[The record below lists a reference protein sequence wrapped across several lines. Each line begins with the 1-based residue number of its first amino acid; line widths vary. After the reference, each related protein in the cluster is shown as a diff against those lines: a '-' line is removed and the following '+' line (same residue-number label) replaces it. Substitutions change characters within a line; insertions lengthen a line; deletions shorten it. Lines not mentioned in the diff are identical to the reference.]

1 MKRIAHYLLLLLF
14 FSVLAGA
21 FSCSDEKEIVD
32 PPPVVI
38 GPKFTTISISGDNK
52 ELIIGFTEGVF
63 KGGLVNQP
71 LSMDDFSVTFSG
83 GQAVLDSFRLSHIAN
98 DTLAYIRLFTSGLA
112 TGEELITVAPATG
125 TSVVNSEAIPMK
137 ATEKIT
143 TNLSDIGIIGEWIS
157 TGDNLSVIFGNFG
170 FDSVYMHYK
179 TDGTFI
185 FKSHT
190 IGGIE
195 NVVTGTFQQSIS
207 NVPGF
212 RLISLEQLTPVA
224 ASNQG
229 IFSLENFAVVKMTY
243 EVVQTS
249 PQVNGLTPPTPELGF
264 GSSGLLGS
272 DNTQVFLR
280 TDTEL

>member
-1 MKRIAHYLLLLLF
+1 MKRVTHYLLLLLLIF
-14 FSVLAGA
+14 VLAGA

-32 PPPVVI
+32 PPPVVTN
-38 GPKFTTISISGDNK
+38 PKFTSISISGDNK
-52 ELIIGFTEGVF
+52 VITIGFSEGVF

-71 LSMDDFSVTFSG
+71 LSGADFSVSLTG
-83 GQAVLDSFRLSHIAN
+83 GQAVLDSFRLNHIAN

-112 TGEELITVAPATG
+112 TGEEQITVAPVTG
-125 TSVVNSEAIPMK
+125 TSVVNSAAIPMK
-137 ATEKIT
+137 ASEKIYIM
-143 TNLSDIGIIGEWIS
+143 LADIGIIGEWIS
-157 TGDNLSVIFGNFG
+157 TGANLSVIFRNFG

-179 TDGTFI
+179 ADDTFI

-195 NVVTGTFQQSIS
+195 NVVTGTYQQSVS
-207 NVPGF
+207 SVPGF
-212 RLISLEQLTPVA
+212 RIINLEQLTPVS

-229 IFSLENFAVVKMTY
+229 IFSLENSAVVKMTY

>member
-1 MKRIAHYLLLLLF
+1 MKRITHYISQLLL

-32 PPPVVI
+32 PLPVI
-38 GPKFTTISISGDNK
+38 TSPKFTTISISGDNK
-52 ELIIGFTEGVF
+52 EIILGFSEGVF

-71 LSMDDFSVTFSG
+71 LSGSDFSVSLTG
-83 GQAVLDSFRLSHIAN
+83 GQAVLDSFMLYHMAN
-98 DTLAYIRLFTSGLA
+98 DTLAHIRLFTSGLA
-112 TGEELITVAPATG
+112 TGEEQITVAPVTG
-125 TSVVNSEAIPMK
+125 TSVVNSDAIPMK

-143 TNLSDIGIIGEWIS
+143 ANLSDIGIIGEWIS

-179 TDGTFI
+179 TDDTFI

-195 NVVTGTFQQSIS
+195 NVVTGTYQQSLS
-207 NVPGF
+207 SLPGF
-212 RLISLEQLTPVA
+212 RIINLEQLTPVA

-229 IFSLENFAVVKMTY
+229 IFRLENFAVVKMTY

>member
-1 MKRIAHYLLLLLF
+1 MKRVTHYLLLLLLIF
-14 FSVLAGA
+14 VLAGA

-32 PPPVVI
+32 PPPVVTS
-38 GPKFTTISISGDNK
+38 PKFTSISISGDNK
-52 ELIIGFTEGVF
+52 VITIGFSEGVF

-71 LSMDDFSVTFSG
+71 LSGADFSVSLTE
-83 GQAVLDSFRLSHIAN
+83 GQAVLDSFRLIHIAN

-112 TGEELITVAPATG
+112 TGEEQITVAPVTG
-125 TSVVNSEAIPMK
+125 TSVVNSDAIPMK
-137 ATEKIT
+137 ATEKI
-143 TNLSDIGIIGEWIS
+143 NIMLADIGIIGEWIS
-157 TGDNLSVIFGNFG
+157 TGANLSFIFRNFG

-179 TDGTFI
+179 ADDTFI

-195 NVVTGTFQQSIS
+195 NVVTGTYQQSLS
-207 NVPGF
+207 SVSGF
-212 RLISLEQLTPVA
+212 RIINLEQLTPVS

-229 IFSLENFAVVKMTY
+229 IFSLENSAVVKMTY

>member
-1 MKRIAHYLLLLLF
+1 MKRVTHYLLLLLLIF
-14 FSVLAGA
+14 VLAGA

-32 PPPVVI
+32 PPPVVTN
-38 GPKFTTISISGDNK
+38 PKFTSISISGDNK
-52 ELIIGFTEGVF
+52 VITIGFSEGVF

-71 LSMDDFSVTFSG
+71 LSGADFSVSLTG
-83 GQAVLDSFRLSHIAN
+83 GQAVLDSFRLIHIAN

-112 TGEELITVAPATG
+112 TGEEQITVAPVTG
-125 TSVVNSEAIPMK
+125 TSVVNSDAIPMK
-137 ATEKIT
+137 ATEKI
-143 TNLSDIGIIGEWIS
+143 NIMLADIGIIGEWIS
-157 TGDNLSVIFGNFG
+157 TGANLSVIFRNFG

-179 TDGTFI
+179 ADDTFI

-195 NVVTGTFQQSIS
+195 NVVTGTYQQSLS
-207 NVPGF
+207 SVPGF
-212 RLISLEQLTPVA
+212 RIINLEQLTPVS

-229 IFSLENFAVVKMTY
+229 IFSLENSAVVKMTY